1 MQLTT
6 SRVWTPT
13 PLAVQ
18 LLGRS
23 RQSLMRLVEQG
34 HLSAGKHYVRGP
46 HKNSTITWDVAACTQ
61 RFAELARMP
70 ASVAKKEVQRRID

>member
-1 MQLTT
+1 METT
-6 SRVWTPT
+6 TIRVWTPT
-13 PLAVQ
+13 PKAVQ

-23 RQSLMRLVEQG
+23 RQSLMRLVDQG

-46 HKNSTITWDVAACTQ
+46 HKNSTITWDVDACTQ

-70 ASVAKKEVQRRID
+70 ATFAKKEVR

>member
-1 MQLTT
+1 M
-6 SRVWTPT
+6 
-13 PLAVQ
+13 AVQ

-70 ASVAKKEVQRRID
+70 ATFAKKGVKQ